1 MGNEGRLKI
10 VADQN
15 MPLVETLFSPYGDVH
30 LKSGRE
36 ITSSDLIDADVLL
49 VRSVTKVCCDLLE
62 NSSVRFVGSATI
74 GIDHIDTKFL
84 SQSGIHFAYA
94 PGCNANAVVQYDLSV
109 MSHLVPN
116 WRDKHVGIIGC
127 GNVGGRLFR
136 TLKDLNVSCRAY
148 DPFLTPDSCV
158 DLCSFNEVLASDI
171 ICVHTPL
178 THDGEYPTFHLIGP
192 DELSKLKP
200 GSLLL
205 NAGRGNVVNNK
216 ALLDYLK
223 SGGSIET
230 ALDVWES
237 EPEVCLELLE
247 QVSIGTPHIAGNTVE
262 GKRNG
267 TSMVYEAFLSWIG
280 TTSDDMSDNSL
291 QPIVLDSKEVI
302 DSISDAILSSYDPR
316 RDDLAMR
323 TAFTGL
329 EEGSVRQ
336 RKAFDH
342 LRTNYPLR
350 REYSGT
356 CVDWTQWSSNPRLK
370 KELDILGFQL
380 ADPKS

>member
-1 MGNEGRLKI
+1 
-10 VADQN
+10 
-15 MPLVETLFSPYGDVH
+15 
-30 LKSGRE
+30 
-36 ITSSDLIDADVLL
+36 
-49 VRSVTKVCCDLLE
+49 
-62 NSSVRFVGSATI
+62 
-74 GIDHIDTKFL
+74 
-84 SQSGIHFAYA
+84 
-94 PGCNANAVVQYDLSV
+94 
-109 MSHLVPN
+109 
-116 WRDKHVGIIGC
+116 VGIIGC

-136 TLKDLNVSCRAY
+136 ALKDLNVSCRAY
-148 DPFLTPDSCV
+148 DPFLTPDSCF
-158 DLCSFNEVLASDI
+158 DLCGFDEVLASDI

-178 THDGEYPTFHLIGP
+178 THHGKYPTFHLIGP
-192 DELSKLKP
+192 DELSRLKP

-205 NAGRGNVVNNK
+205 NAGRGEVVNNK

-223 SGGSIET
+223 SGGSIKT

-262 GKRNG
+262 GKNNG
-267 TSMVYEAFLSWIG
+267 TSMVYEAFLSWVGVTQRDG
-280 TTSDDMSDNSL
+280 TENSL
-291 QPIVLDSKEVI
+291 PLIALESEEIIQ
-302 DSISDAILSSYDPR
+302 SISDAILSSYDPQ

-323 TAFTGL
+323 TAFWGL
-329 EEGSVRQ
+329 QGGSTRQ
-336 RKAFDH
+336 RKAFDD

-356 CVDWTQWSSNPRLK
+356 CVDLTQWPSNSRLK

>member
-1 MGNEGRLKI
+1 MVSEGRLKI

-36 ITSSDLIDADVLL
+36 IISSDLIDADVLL
-49 VRSVTKVCCDLLE
+49 VRSVTRVSRDLLE

-74 GIDHIDTKFL
+74 GIDHIDTNFL
-84 SQSGIHFAYA
+84 SQSGIHFAFA

-109 MSHLVPN
+109 MSRLLPN
-116 WRDKHVGIIGC
+116 WREKHVGIIGC
-127 GNVGGRLFR
+127 GNVGSRLFR
-136 TLKDLNVSCRAY
+136 ALKDLNVSCRVY
-148 DPFLTPDSCV
+148 DPFLTPDSCF
-158 DLCSFNEVLASDI
+158 DLCGFDEVLASDI
-171 ICVHTPL
+171 ICIHTPL
-178 THDGEYPTFHLIGP
+178 THGGEYPTFHLIGP
-192 DELSKLKP
+192 DELSMLKP

-205 NAGRGNVVNNK
+205 NAGRGEVISNK

-267 TSMVYEAFLSWIG
+267 TAMVYEAFLSWIG
-280 TTSDDMSDNSL
+280 KTSDDMADNSL

-302 DSISDAILSSYDPR
+302 ESISDAILSCYDPQ

-323 TAFTGL
+323 TAFSGL
-329 EEGSVRQ
+329 QEGSAMQ
-336 RKAFDH
+336 RKAFDD
-342 LRTNYPLR
+342 LRKNYPRR

-356 CVDWTQWSSNPRLK
+356 CVDLTQWTSNPRLE

-380 ADPKS
+380 ADFKP

>member
-1 MGNEGRLKI
+1 MVSEGRLKI

-49 VRSVTKVCCDLLE
+49 VRSVTRVSCDLLE

-74 GIDHIDTKFL
+74 GIDHIDTSFL
-84 SQSGIHFAYA
+84 SQSGIHFAFA

-109 MSHLVPN
+109 MSRLVPN
-116 WRDKHVGIIGC
+116 WREKRVGIIGC
-127 GNVGGRLFR
+127 GNVGSRLFGA
-136 TLKDLNVSCRAY
+136 LKDLNVSCRAY
-148 DPFLTPDSCV
+148 DPFLTPDSCF
-158 DLCSFNEVLASDI
+158 DLCGFDEVLASDI

-178 THDGEYPTFHLIGP
+178 THHGKYPTFHLIGP
-192 DELSKLKP
+192 DELSRLKP

-205 NAGRGNVVNNK
+205 NAGRGEVVNNK
-216 ALLDYLK
+216 ALLDYLR
-223 SGGSIET
+223 SGGSIKT

-262 GKRNG
+262 GKNNG
-267 TSMVYEAFLSWIG
+267 TSMVYEAFLSWVGATHRDATEI
-280 TTSDDMSDNSL
+280 SL
-291 QPIVLDSKEVI
+291 PLIELESEEIIQ
-302 DSISDAILSSYDPR
+302 SISDAILSCYDPQ

-323 TAFTGL
+323 TAFSGL
-329 EEGSVRQ
+329 QEGSIRQ
-336 RKAFDH
+336 RNAFDD

-356 CVDWTQWSSNPRLK
+356 CVDLTQWPSNPRLE

-380 ADPKS
+380 ADPKP